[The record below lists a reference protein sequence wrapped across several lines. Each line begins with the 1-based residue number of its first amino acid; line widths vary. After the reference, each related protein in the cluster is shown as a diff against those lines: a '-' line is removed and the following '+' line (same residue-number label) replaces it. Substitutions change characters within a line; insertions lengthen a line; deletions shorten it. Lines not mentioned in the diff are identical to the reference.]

1 MTESSSADAL
11 DSLRRVAIGND
22 PLVSKVAA
30 AAERSIFQLR
40 SQKRYFDL
48 YRKFGHNPLSKMCP
62 S

>member
-40 SQKRYFDL
+40 SLKRYFGL
-48 YRKFGHNPLSKMCP
+48 
-62 S
+62 